1 MLSRPLYSIQIS
13 IYFQIILILI
23 IILLLYLY
31 IFYHSHISFSNNY
44 YLEYLNNWNL
54 YPIISLDIS
63 YALNN
68 YSIKSYNIPQLH
80 LEKNI
85 NIKSGNNNNK
95 DKSINIWKNL
105 IIKPRIDEGESTYLE
120 ILMKNEF
127 VYKNGTCKN
136 DYKKCGYL
144 DEYRILCYPVNK
156 TCPINHIYIDKNK
169 DVFQRNNANYV
180 TIPFRIN
187 EVLYLHFS
195 NDYYEGKIINQF
207 RIDEFIKCDIKNNN
221 NTNINNNIDNEDCIE
236 EKYKY
241 LDSESL
247 NNLLEQN
254 NLLNDDLQTKNNN
267 NKEIK
272 LLYSTYLTFPTNKTN
287 LLKYIKFLKFPN
299 LINNLKYLNDN
310 ISEVNSTRIYDSILN
325 FILSLYILFKY
336 IKYFKLKNFNK
347 AYEICFPYCFIL
359 VFEIVS
365 FINTI
370 IFIVRLYEIKILFFS
385 NNNFLKYE
393 SNYIIKK
400 NLSLC
405 IKMDIIFLIFQFI
418 IIGLVCFI
426 KLIPFIVKGFPRNY
440 FINIYMNRVGNRF
453 PNFNRFTN
461 FNNRDYEIGSEY
473 ASTKNPSEKN
483 DDNDDYA
490 IDFSNVD
497 NIIIEENVDIKNN
510 ERIVEFK

>member
-1 MLSRPLYSIQIS
+1 MLSRSLYSIQLS
-13 IYFQIILILI
+13 IYFQILIILI

-68 YSIKSYNIPQLH
+68 FSFTSYNKPQLH
-80 LEKNI
+80 LETNEKN
-85 NIKSGNNNNK
+85 
-95 DKSINIWKNL
+95 SINVWKNL

-136 DYKKCGYL
+136 GYKKCGYL
-144 DEYRILCYPVNK
+144 DEYRILCYPLDK
-156 TCPINHIYIDKNK
+156 KCPINHIYIDKNEDIIQK
-169 DVFQRNNANYV
+169 NNANYI
-180 TIPFRIN
+180 TIPFKID
-187 EVLYLHFS
+187 EKFFLHFS

-207 RIDEFIKCDIKNNN
+207 RIDEFIKCDIKNKN
-221 NTNINNNIDNEDCIE
+221 NTKNINNIDNEDCIE
-236 EKYKY
+236 EKYNY

-247 NNLLEQN
+247 NNLYEQN
-254 NLLNDDLQTKNNN
+254 NILNTNQIKNN

-272 LLYSTYLTFPTNKTN
+272 LLYSTYLTFPTNKTH
-287 LLKYIKFLKFPN
+287 LLSYIKFIKYSN

-310 ISEVNSTRIYDSILN
+310 ISEVNMTRIYDSIIN

-347 AYEICFPYCFIL
+347 AYEVCIPCCFIL

-370 IFIVRLYEIKILFFS
+370 VFLVRLYEIKILFFS

-393 SNYIIKK
+393 SNYLIKK

-405 IKMDIIFLIFQFI
+405 VKMDIIFLIIQFI

-426 KLIPFIVKGFPRNY
+426 KFIPFIVKGFPRNY
-440 FINIYMNRVGNRF
+440 FLNIYMNRVGNRF

-483 DDNDDYA
+483 DDNDYV
-490 IDFSNVD
+490 IDFNNVD
-497 NIIIEENVDIKNN
+497 DIIIEENVDIKNN